1 MEIFFFFQR
10 NTFIFT
16 QMVLNTEML
25 TITITY
31 FYRMF
36 IIVQILLLNHKGF
49 FHLAAM
55 HHFMFI

>member
-1 MEIFFFFQR
+1 
-10 NTFIFT
+10 
-16 QMVLNTEML
+16 MVLNTEML